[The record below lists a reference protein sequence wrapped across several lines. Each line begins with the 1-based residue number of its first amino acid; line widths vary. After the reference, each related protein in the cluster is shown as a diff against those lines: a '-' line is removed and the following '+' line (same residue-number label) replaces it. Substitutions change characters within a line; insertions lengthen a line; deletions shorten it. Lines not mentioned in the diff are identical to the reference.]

1 MNTAQDLREAAI
13 NDTGRNLDL
22 VASHVAY
29 AFVGA
34 TEWPEC
40 LDSLGHRTFLLIVA
54 EALDGGKPHT
64 CKWTHDDN
72 DGLYGT
78 ECGNAFEIN
87 DGTPKENQMAFCCY
101 CGGTIKENRNE

>member
-1 MNTAQDLREAAI
+1 MSTAQDLQTAAI
-13 NDTGRNLDL
+13 NNTQPYGLDWAVMEMFIDNSEYRSYSAADDL
-22 VASHVAY
+22 
-29 AFVGA
+29 
-34 TEWPEC
+34 T
-40 LDSLGHRTFLLIVA
+40 HRTFLLLVA